1 MGKYNK
7 GILGAFSGK
16 VGTVIG
22 SSWNGIDY
30 MRSLPRPSSKAPSDL
45 QLIHRSKF
53 GLVNGFLG
61 PVSNLVNLGYKS
73 LATRKTGYNVAI
85 AEMMSD
91 AITGIYPD
99 FEIDYTKIF
108 FSKGS
113 LTGVYGVLASSVTP
127 GEINMSW
134 ADNSGSGTA
143 KATDKAVVLI
153 YNPAKSAFV
162 YNLENGALRD
172 AAADSIILPAEFSGD
187 EVQVWIAFMT
197 PDKKT
202 FSTSIHA
209 GVIVVA

>member
-30 MRSLPRPSSKAPSDL
+30 MRSLPRPSSKAPSDA
-45 QLIHRSKF
+45 QLIHRAKF

-61 PVSNLVNLGYKS
+61 PVSSLVNLGYKS
-73 LATRKTGYNVAI
+73 LAVKKTGYNVAI

-91 AITGIYPD
+91 AIAGIYPD

-113 LTGVYGVLASSVTP
+113 LTGVYGVLAASNTA
-127 GEINMSW
+127 GEIDVSW
-134 ADNSGSGTA
+134 MNNSDSGTA
-143 KATDKAVVLI
+143 KATDKAVVLV
-153 YNPAKSAFV
+153 YNATKSAFV
-162 YNLENGALRD
+162 YNLENGAARS
-172 AAADSIILPAEFSGD
+172 AAGDTIIVPAEYSGD
-187 EVQVWIAFMT
+187 TVQVWIAFMT
-197 PDKKT
+197 PDRKT

-209 GVIVVA
+209 GEIVVE

>member
-30 MRSLPRPSSKAPSDL
+30 MRSLPRPSSKAPSDA
-45 QLIHRSKF
+45 QLIHRAKF

-61 PVSNLVNLGYKS
+61 PVSSLVNLGYKS
-73 LATRKTGYNVAI
+73 LALKKTGYNVAI
-85 AEMMSD
+85 SEMMSD
-91 AITGIYPD
+91 AITGVYPD

-113 LTGVYGVLASSVTP
+113 LTGAWNAGAVSANAA
-127 GEINMSW
+127 EIAVSW
-134 ADNSGSGTA
+134 TDNSDSGTA
-143 KATDKAVVLI
+143 KATDKAVILV

-162 YNLENGALRD
+162 YNLETGALRN
-172 AAADSIILPAEFSGD
+172 AATDTIILPAEFSGD
-187 EVQVWIAFMT
+187 TVEVWVAFMT

-209 GVIVVA
+209 GQIVVA